1 MLSRLALQRA
11 STVSWIRPVV
21 AEQCRLFQTDSPKQ
35 EEATALKIKEGPERD
50 LVNFP
55 RRLRPMYSPKVHL
68 GFIPDDWCK
77 FFYPKTGVTGPY
89 MFGIG
94 LTTFLLSKEIYVL
107 EHEYYTGISILIM
120 IVYAA
125 KKFGPSIGAFLDK
138 EVDAEAATY
147 KKFYDDS
154 MKQFTDGIKAEE
166 KEQWRSEGQNI
177 LFDAKKENVQLQL
190 EAAYRDRLM
199 HAYTEVKKR
208 LDYQVEIISAQK
220 RLQQKHMVNW
230 IVSNVVK
237 SITPQQEKEALQ
249 KCIAD
254 LKGLAAKA

>member
-1 MLSRLALQRA
+1 
-11 STVSWIRPVV
+11 V
-21 AEQCRLFQTDSPKQ
+21 AVQCRLFQTDSPKLH
-35 EEATALKIKEGPERD
+35 EEAPILKVKEGPERD

-55 RRLRPMYSPKVHL
+55 RRERPMYSPKVHL
-68 GFIPDDWCK
+68 GFLPDDWFK

-94 LTTFLLSKEIYVL
+94 LTTFLVSKEIYVM

-125 KKFGPSIGAFLDK
+125 KKFGPSVGSFIDK
-138 EVDAEAATY
+138 QVDAEVDQY

-154 MKQFTDGIKAEE
+154 VNHFHDAIKAEE
-166 KEQWRSEGQNI
+166 KEQWRAEGQTV

-190 EAAYRDRLM
+190 EAAYRERLM
-199 HAYTEVKKR
+199 NAYTEVKKR
-208 LDYQVEIISAQK
+208 LDYQLEIISAQK

-230 IVSNVVK
+230 IVSNVTK